1 MNLKEKF
8 VIAINREL
16 GSGGRT
22 VGEKLAAKLGVDFYD
37 KALVKAL
44 EEKYHLTVE
53 EIENLKERKNNWW
66 SDFSRVVSV
75 GETMRQQ
82 YYSVAVGDEPKL
94 VTTQQIFK
102 IEKEMLLAMAE
113 NGSCVITGRSGFFV
127 FRHHPNHI
135 NVLIQAPMEK
145 RIHRLMKK
153 QNMSAEEAEKTI
165 RRIDKMR
172 DNYVTKYTGESRYDT
187 RNYDLVINMDSINE
201 DDAAALI
208 MQYIEDSQK
217 Q

>member
-1 MNLKEKF
+1 
-8 VIAINREL
+8 
-16 GSGGRT
+16 
-22 VGEKLAAKLGVDFYD
+22 
-37 KALVKAL
+37 
-44 EEKYHLTVE
+44 
-53 EIENLKERKNNWW
+53 
-66 SDFSRVVSV
+66 
-75 GETMRQQ
+75 
-82 YYSVAVGDEPKL
+82 

-102 IEKEMLLAMAE
+102 VEKEMLLAMAE

-145 RIHRLMKK
+145 RIQRLMKK